1 MVSFPDLLFL
11 ALQIILALGNRP
23 KAERYTYTTSIA
35 VYAFLSAYLIFNTVV
50 LTVKAFCVSLRF
62 LSRSTVT
69 DQADSTAHWID
80 SSCSWTRRGGGCL
93 PRRCI
98 RTHLRWYWRYLRSVL
113 VLYLSSSCAD
123 TEML

>member
-62 LSRSTVT
+62 LSRLTVT
-69 DQADSTAHWID
+69 EGTIPCSPLDLLSLQLDRVERWV
-80 SSCSWTRRGGGCL
+80 SSSEV
-93 PRRCI
+93 
-98 RTHLRWYWRYLRSVL
+98 HLDLSSL
-113 VLYLSSSCAD
+113 VLEEPSVSPRPLPLLLVC
-123 TEML
+123 